1 MTQCTIRTY
10 RAEDE
15 EEIVEL
21 TKVAW
26 VEATVWQTIEARYGR
41 RGDKPW
47 WQHKLRPILDCARTR
62 PECFLVAECEGKIAG
77 YATYSLDAE
86 SKIGTV
92 GNNAVHP
99 ELRGRGIG
107 SALHEEVLRRI
118 IDAGMEVIQ
127 VTTTKPLD
135 TAQRLYERHGFQEL
149 IRSITYVMRSDE
161 AKI

>member
-1 MTQCTIRTY
+1 MTQPAIRTY

-15 EEIVEL
+15 SEIVEL

-92 GNNAVHP
+92 GNTEYRGAVAGSVPGAADVHVDP
-99 ELRGRGIG
+99 GIP
-107 SALHEEVLRRI
+107 
-118 IDAGMEVIQ
+118 D
-127 VTTTKPLD
+127 
-135 TAQRLYERHGFQEL
+135 
-149 IRSITYVMRSDE
+149 
-161 AKI
+161 